1 MSDFKLVKL
10 LNPAVQLMVNL
21 NPRGAYNAG
30 TAYNTG
36 DSVSYLGSSYV
47 CITATTGSLP
57 TNTSFWQVL
66 SAQGIPGQGIPT
78 GGTAGQY
85 LKKNSSTDYD
95 EAWATIPDASVTSEG
110 FISDT
115 QYAQLSYEI
124 ARDIAVNAYAKELV
138 YTTGVLTRINV
149 WTSPTKTLKMYQK
162 DLNYTLGVLSSIIT
176 TRSSDGATFTKTLIY
191 TTGVLTEIDGA

>member
-10 LNPAVQLMVNL
+10 LNSPVQLSVNL
-21 NPRGAYNAG
+21 NPRGVYNPL

-47 CITATTGSLP
+47 CITATTGNAP
-57 TNTSFWQVL
+57 TNTTYWQVL
-66 SAQGIPGQGIPT
+66 AQQGIPGEGVPT
-78 GGTAGQY
+78 GGTAGQF

-95 EAWATIPDASVTSEG
+95 DSWSTIPDASVTTEG

-124 ARDIAVNAYAKELV
+124 ARDIAVNAYAKELI
-138 YTTGVLTRINV
+138 YTAGILTRINV
-149 WTSPTKTLKMYQK
+149 WTSPAKTVKMYQK
-162 DLNYTLGVLSSIIT
+162 DFNYTLGVLSSIAT
-176 TRSSDGATFTKTLIY
+176 TRVSDSATFTKTLTY